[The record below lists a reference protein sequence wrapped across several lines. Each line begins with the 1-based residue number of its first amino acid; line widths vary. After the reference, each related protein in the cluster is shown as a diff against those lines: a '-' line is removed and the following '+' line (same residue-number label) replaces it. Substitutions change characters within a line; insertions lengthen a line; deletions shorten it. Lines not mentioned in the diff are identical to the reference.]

1 MYNGMSITYMM
12 LQVHINNEARN
23 SSRTSRFRHALTG
36 TTTLSTVCSARGTE
50 GRNNQIMAILAT
62 YTPAAHRYISVKP
75 YFNASMNDSGGP
87 STQARESMAR
97 IIELNITTSLDER
110 SACSRARANSCGMAA
125 LAIAASKTPT
135 VISTR

>member
-36 TTTLSTVCSARGTE
+36 TTTLSTVCSARGTD
-50 GRNNQIMAILAT
+50 GRNTQIITMLAT
-62 YTPAAHRYISVKP
+62 YTPAAQRYISVKP
-75 YFNASMNDSGGP
+75 YFSASINESGGP
-87 STQARESMAR
+87 STQASDSMAR

-110 SACSRARANSCGMAA
+110 SACSRARANIWGIAA
-125 LAIAASKTPT
+125 LAMAASRTPT